1 MRAEHSPQNSGD
13 AFGLT
18 TGCFLSLGGSAAAGS
33 EASDVPGQAAPVLNA
48 ASRVGVGRPVTR
60 CTTCRSLRQK
70 CVRECPGRPLQ
81 HPAASSATTPAEA
94 FAARTPGPSFT
105 RYEMDTADART
116 PLHAEPA
123 SAQLGSGTNEV
134 MPVDDAWTPLHT
146 EPASAQLGS
155 GTDEVTPVDVPVPAA
170 AQADPSN
177 AESAGPTE
185 RAQGKRIRKDRNLDG
200 EAPES
205 AALRDQAK
213 GPRRKRHLGSQLDAL
228 PEEVVGKEGG
238 GEEVEGEAEKGGGED
253 EEVEGEEDGE
263 GEGEGEEGEGE
274 QGEEDGE
281 DGVDGEGEACG
292 GEGIDWEHERDVRC
306 AMLRGMLDFLAGEDG
321 IDPRDDETINY
332 IMIAL

>member
-1 MRAEHSPQNSGD
+1 M
-13 AFGLT
+13 
-18 TGCFLSLGGSAAAGS
+18 
-33 EASDVPGQAAPVLNA
+33 
-48 ASRVGVGRPVTR
+48 
-60 CTTCRSLRQK
+60 
-70 CVRECPGRPLQ
+70 Q

-123 SAQLGSGTNEV
+123 SAQLGSGTV
-134 MPVDDAWTPLHT
+134 
-146 EPASAQLGS
+146 
-155 GTDEVTPVDVPVPAA
+155 EVTPVDVPVPAA
-170 AQADPSN
+170 AQADPLN
-177 AESAGPTE
+177 AESAGRTE
-185 RAQGKRIRKDRNLDG
+185 RAHSQRARKDRNLDG

-292 GEGIDWEHERDVRC
+292 GEGGKTGIDWEHERDVRC

-321 IDPRDDETINY
+321 IDPRDDETSDY
-332 IMIAL
+332 IMRARGVDAKEQYEKLFELCTLVVGLRPDPDPDFGSSGSPSVGPESAEAELLAS